1 MAITDG
7 IVGCWTPS
15 LGASGYRLL
24 DKSGRGNHGTL
35 TNMTSDDWTGVS
47 IRGVSGRALDYDGSN
62 DFVNLGIPVISGA
75 ASRTIS
81 VWARFRT
88 VATGGVNRIL
98 YSQGT
103 AATNNSQFA
112 FGQNGI
118 GGTWYFQGFANN
130 FSFGLGDTLWH
141 HHAVT
146 YNGTAVSWF
155 IDGVLQTTSSRTLST
170 NAGGHA
176 IGYNTAQGGNF
187 FDGQVAELAIYN
199 QAATPA
205 DALELYRRGEGVI
218 GRQFTG
224 QIRRRVFGFVP
235 PTFRAAWARQRAGLV
250 GGGVR

>member
-1 MAITDG
+1 MALTDNLIG
-7 IVGCWTPS
+7 LWTPS
-15 LGASGYRLL
+15 AGPTGYTLL
-24 DKSGRGNHGTL
+24 DRSSRKNHGTL
-35 TNMTSDDWTGVS
+35 TNMTSDDWAGVS
-47 IRGVSGRALDYDGSN
+47 IRGVSGRVLDYDGVN

-88 VATGGVNRIL
+88 VATGGINRIL

-130 FSFGLGDTLWH
+130 FSFGTGDALWH

-155 IDGVLQTTSSRTLST
+155 IDGVLQITSSRTLST

-199 QAATPA
+199 QAATAA
-205 DALELYRRGEGVI
+205 DVMELYRRGEGAI
-218 GRQFTG
+218 GRQLTG
-224 QIRRRVFGFVP
+224 QTRRRTYGFIP
-235 PTFRAAWARQRAGLV
+235 PTFRAAWIQRAKLI
-250 GGGVR
+250 GGGV